1 MQGLNVGD
9 ATILAIII
17 MKMRNVPD
25 KKLPTILTTM
35 LTTILTITRP
45 NMEQQILELSAKQA
59 N

>member
-17 MKMRNVPD
+17 MKMRNVSD

-45 NMEQQILELSAKQA
+45 NLEQQILELAAKQA